1 MITLQAAFLA
11 DHGQANP
18 DGTFMVWRGG
28 ITQFA
33 SNSFPAPINL
43 TMILRIE
50 ADREDAQTLHE
61 YGMHILLGGREIGP
75 WRTVPIALRVP
86 EGQDHVYLNMINEL
100 RFVVQEA
107 GTVTIESMMD
117 DRPLPTLRLR
127 VAQTPQPT
135 SMPS

>member
-1 MITLQAAFLA
+1 VITLQAAFLA
-11 DHGQANP
+11 DRGQANP
-18 DGTFMVWRGG
+18 DATFMVWRGG
-28 ITQFA
+28 ITQVA

-50 ADREDAQTLHE
+50 VDREDAETLHE
-61 YGMHILLGGREIGP
+61 YGMRIALGGREIGP

-86 EGQDHVYLNMINEL
+86 EGEDHVYLNMVNEL
-100 RFVVQEA
+100 RFLVQEV

-127 VAQTPQPT
+127 VTQAPQP
-135 SMPS
+135 PSPT